1 MKVIEIEG
9 NADDLYVNEKQM
21 KSVSAV
27 QLSEDGVC
35 HELTLTSVIDEELD
49 PESTEHKV
57 IDGLLGHKLRFTV
70 EVID

>member
-9 NADDLYVNEKQM
+9 NADDLCVNEKQM

-27 QLSEDGVC
+27 QLSEDGVYN
-35 HELTLTSVIDEELD
+35 ELTLTSMIDEELD
-49 PESTEHKV
+49 PESTEHKL